1 MRYLFFANTPAHV
14 HLYKYPVQELQERGH
29 SVVVLGRDDGC
40 AVDLLEYY
48 DLPYELYGKRG
59 QSKRAL
65 LATLPKHYANSFRL
79 TRSFDP
85 DLIFGMGAYAA
96 PAGLVSNTPVVA
108 VQDSEP
114 HTLDYTVS
122 RAIVNAFLTPYTFGR
137 DLGAKHYRFLGFK
150 ESAYLHPDVYRSEC
164 DVRGELGLSEEEP
177 FVLVRFNSW
186 GAYHDVGRSGFDSQ
200 QRQELLERLDEHAT
214 VIVSDEEG
222 STVDL
227 PGDARTFD
235 VHPAYVHDAL
245 AEASLLVADTQT
257 MVTEAAMLGTP
268 AIRSN
273 SFVGDSDMGN
283 FVELEA
289 AGLVHNTTEF
299 DELLA
304 QANRLLTDEAARR
317 NWNDRHESFVG
328 DLVNLTDLIVDVATA
343 SDPVTHLETRQTD
356 TVTSAV
362 ATN

>member
-1 MRYLFFANTPAHV
+1 
-14 HLYKYPVQELQERGH
+14 
-29 SVVVLGRDDGC
+29 
-40 AVDLLEYY
+40 
-48 DLPYELYGKRG
+48 
-59 QSKRAL
+59 
-65 LATLPKHYANSFRL
+65 
-79 TRSFDP
+79 
-85 DLIFGMGAYAA
+85 
-96 PAGLVSNTPVVA
+96 
-108 VQDSEP
+108 
-114 HTLDYTVS
+114 
-122 RAIVNAFLTPYTFGR
+122 
-137 DLGAKHYRFLGFK
+137 
-150 ESAYLHPDVYRSEC
+150 
-164 DVRGELGLSEEEP
+164 
-177 FVLVRFNSW
+177 
-186 GAYHDVGRSGFDSQ
+186 
-200 QRQELLERLDEHAT
+200 
-214 VIVSDEEG
+214 
-222 STVDL
+222 
-227 PGDARTFD
+227 
-235 VHPAYVHDAL
+235 
-245 AEASLLVADTQT
+245 

-304 QANRLLTDEAARR
+304 QANRLLTDDEARR